1 MPFSNFRMRH
11 NQIVLDQEGQLN
23 APDPRESNPPCY
35 ADAIRMPR
43 LDTSF
48 ISLKREIF
56 ISSDS
61 INSIR
66 RGAKRSRCRSEE
78 VLSINGTRRHI
89 LTARPRKNTLR
100 PWDTNQAHSSASMAD
115 IIRIVPNDSDQ
126 RSFEIIAQ
134 LETEDGHS
142 PYAKRR
148 PQTNTTSSNQHGS
161 ISSDSLNQ
169 QHNQRSQI
177 PNNFSSEDNLD
188 TSESSQASHPLFT
201 SNEALGS
208 TSSSSSFSSID
219 PKNYSRFKQNW
230 YSLQHSD
237 V

>member
-1 MPFSNFRMRH
+1 MHISNFRMRH
-11 NQIVLDQEGQLN
+11 NQMVLDQEGQLN

-35 ADAIRMPR
+35 ADAINMPR

-48 ISLKREIF
+48 ISLKREMF

-115 IIRIVPNDSDQ
+115 IIRIAPNDSDQ

-148 PQTNTTSSNQHGS
+148 PQINTTLSNQSES

-169 QHNQRSQI
+169 DNQRSQI
-177 PNNFSSEDNLD
+177 PDNFSSEDNLE

-201 SNEALGS
+201 SNEALDS